1 VDGKQPNRVRPQP
14 PLPPNDWA
22 LPPYPGA
29 TYIDVEPLPGRVLVF
44 EQEGIPHSGEEV
56 TKGVK
61 YSVRTDFMY
70 DVVPSE

>member
-1 VDGKQPNRVRPQP
+1 MIATD
-14 PLPPNDWA
+14 LF
-22 LPPYPGA
+22 LYPGA
-29 TYIDVEPLPGRVLVF
+29 TYLDVEPLPGRVLIF
-44 EQEGIPHSGEEV
+44 EQDGIPHSGEEV